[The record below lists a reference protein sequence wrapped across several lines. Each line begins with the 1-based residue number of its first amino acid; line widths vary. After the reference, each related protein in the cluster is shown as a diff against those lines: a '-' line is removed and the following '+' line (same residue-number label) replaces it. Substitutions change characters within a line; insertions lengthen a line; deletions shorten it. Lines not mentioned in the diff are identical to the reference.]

1 MDLATIIDGADRFVA
16 YVEELTSVIGH
27 ADRALPLRD
36 YCAGLLTAEGRK
48 SVEPMAA
55 VTAPAQVSVQ
65 HQKLL
70 HFVGE
75 GKWSDESVL
84 AKVRELVMPAIEC
97 HGPIKAWI
105 IDDTSYPK
113 QGTHSVG
120 VHHQYC
126 GQLGKQANCQVAVTL
141 SIANHHASLPIAYRL
156 YLPEK
161 WAEDAARRKKTRV
174 PREIQF
180 KTKPQIALEQI
191 RAASA
196 AGVPGGAVLMDA
208 SYGSNRALRAGISA
222 LGLSYVAA
230 IVPTVKV
237 CQLSKDGALGRRMS
251 VKQLALSLPKH
262 AWRTIPWREGS
273 NDRLRSRFARVRV
286 RASPTRGRRT
296 CPEETL
302 LIEWPKGEA
311 APTKYWLSTIDKNIS
326 FRSLVDT
333 AKMRWRVERDYQEL
347 KQEVGLGHYEGRSW
361 PGFHHHGSLCI
372 AIYGFLI
379 SERETIPP
387 SGPRPARLFE
397 ELAVPAG
404 YRPRGAAVAD
414 RAPHSKFDRH
424 HAPTPDHRPRPTPV
438 AMPVLSTS
446 NASTFAGQICDTVKL
461 IGPQMP
467 MYRGPE
473 PPELSRQLL
482 GLERLQHCHR
492 GADNDR
498 LVW

>member
-1 MDLATIIDGADRFVA
+1 MAGKATEDCESRFA
-16 YVEELTSVIGH
+16 KYVEELTSVIGH
-27 ADRALPLRD
+27 ADRAAPLHD
-36 YCAGLLTAEGRK
+36 YCVGLVAAEGRK

-55 VTAPAQVSVQ
+55 VTAPGGVSAQY
-65 HQKLL
+65 QKLL
-70 HFVGE
+70 HFVAE
-75 GKWSDESVL
+75 SPWSDKRML
-84 AKVRELVMPAIEC
+84 AKVREMVVPAIERN
-97 HGPIKAWI
+97 GPIEVWI
-105 IDDTSYPK
+105 MDDTSFPK
-113 QGTHSVG
+113 QGSHSVG

-161 WAEDAARRKKTRV
+161 WAEDAARRKKTRI
-174 PREIQF
+174 PREIEF
-180 KTKPQIALEQI
+180 KTKPQIAFEQI

-196 AGVPGGAVLMDA
+196 AGVPRGAVLMDA
-208 SYGSNRALRAGISA
+208 SYGSNRALRAGVSA

-237 CQLSKDGALGRRMS
+237 RQLTKDGALGQRMS

-262 AWRTIPWREGS
+262 AWRTITWREGS
-273 NDRLRSRFARVRV
+273 NDRLRSRIARVRV
-286 RASPTRGRRT
+286 HASPTRGRRT

-311 APTKYWLSTIDKNIS
+311 APTKYWLSTIEKNIS
-326 FRSLVDT
+326 FRSLVDI

-387 SGPRPARLFE
+387 SGPYSCRRLKKPS
-397 ELAVPAG
+397 L
-404 YRPRGAAVAD
+404 PRGYQPRGTPNPAATS
-414 RAPHSKFDRH
+414 PSQLDRH
-424 HAPTPDHRPRPTPV
+424 PSSQAARRDRPHA
-438 AMPVLSTS
+438 AAL
-446 NASTFAGQICDTVKL
+446 
-461 IGPQMP
+461 P
-467 MYRGPE
+467 MLHTALHAKDAPC
-473 PPELSRQLL
+473 SMTQ
-482 GLERLQHCHR
+482 
-492 GADNDR
+492 
-498 LVW
+498 